1 VGYTALIEI
10 QTTKSQIYSLEPMPE
25 GLKQE
30 AQRMGIKVVN
40 EKEGII
46 LAGKREFES
55 DYCTQQ
61 KAIAISEQLE
71 IIKSLTDKEIPYKTL
86 KSRQHLQ

>member
-61 KAIAISEQLE
+61 RRLRSRNNL
-71 IIKSLTDKEIPYKTL
+71 KSLKV
-86 KSRQHLQ
+86 